1 MEKQSFLFT
10 EYPVLEDDLIV
21 LHRMTDE
28 DAEALAK
35 MCAEEEVYRYVPAF
49 LFDLKY
55 EDKHEM
61 IAKMDEECFDTR
73 ESLFLG
79 VYLRENGKFTG
90 LAEFYAYEPERRKC
104 SIGIR
109 FMKEYWGQ
117 GLATRTEKLMVRYLV
132 EKANMRVITT
142 HVAQDNLASA
152 AVQLKSG
159 FEKRYVGLPE
169 DWGFDKP
176 VIIDKYVIKSKG

>member
-1 MEKQSFLFT
+1 MEYRRFDNT
-10 EYPVLEDDLIV
+10 IV
-21 LHRMTDE
+21 ARFE
-28 DAEALAK
+28 K
-35 MCAEEEVYRYVPAF
+35 GEEI
-49 LFDLKY
+49 
-55 EDKHEM
+55 H
-61 IAKMDEECFDTR
+61 
-73 ESLFLG
+73 SQ
-79 VYLRENGKFTG
+79 LREICIRENVKLATGKFTG

-117 GLATRTEKLMVRYLV
+117 GLATRTEKLMVRFLV

-159 FEKRYVGLPE
+159 FEKRYVGIPE
-169 DWGFDKP
+169 DWGFEKP
-176 VIIDKYVIKSKG
+176 VIIDKYVIKIKDE